1 MNHQLD
7 WIDELGEHPNL
18 PKGLRTDIIEDYEE
32 EFIKASVDTETMTS
46 FFKTKYREILWM
58 LKNSKDLTK

>member
-1 MNHQLD
+1 MEQYEFDYWDQPH
-7 WIDELGEHPNL
+7 L
-18 PKGLRTDIIEDYEE
+18 PKQLRRDIYEE
-32 EFIKASVDTETMTS
+32 EFIEASVDTETMTS